1 MQGFPLFSLSPRP
14 ELVSSHE
21 RYPVPPL
28 PHWDLRCT
36 VRRCSGV
43 FARRFDLGD
52 WEKTEIPVCRCTNS
66 ESIHPGEELLKRG
79 EEGGDPSPSFAY
91 EP

>member
-1 MQGFPLFSLSPRP
+1 M
-14 ELVSSHE
+14 
-21 RYPVPPL
+21 
-28 PHWDLRCT
+28 
-36 VRRCSGV
+36 
-43 FARRFDLGD
+43 
-52 WEKTEIPVCRCTNS
+52 CRCTNS